1 MAVAVAGALGAGLL
15 PESVPPYLGLS
26 PLALGLR
33 AAWRLWRE
41 RHDQDHDVMT
51 ERVGPGALSVAAV
64 TFANGGDNIGVYVP
78 GFTQIQSR
86 RTRYL
91 RRRVPG
97 PCRRLVRGRTL
108 ARHPADR
115 RPCAS
120 AVGPPAAARGTDWP
134 RSGHP
139 HPRRRL
145 RHRSSRMS
153 RRGRSAPGV
162 ASVPA
167 EAREQL
173 WASTTYRGDA
183 RRTCIH
189 RSGPSRG
196 HRHERASLQPADHAS
211 YPVPTITLP
220 PGRGSLSGYRGPLCP
235 PPTPTARSALVSPI
249 WLRRRRPVRTRR

>member
-15 PESVPPYLGLS
+15 PESVLPYLGLS

-41 RHDQDHDVMT
+41 RHDQDHDGMT

-153 RRGRSAPGV
+153 RRGRSAPGWR
-162 ASVPA
+162 PF
-167 EAREQL
+167 RP
-173 WASTTYRGDA
+173 R
-183 RRTCIH
+183 
-189 RSGPSRG
+189 
-196 HRHERASLQPADHAS
+196 RASNFGCQRRIAVMRVARAFIGQVHRA
-211 YPVPTITLP
+211 VIGMT
-220 PGRGSLSGYRGPLCP
+220 GRPDPS
-235 PPTPTARSALVSPI
+235 TAAG
-249 WLRRRRPVRTRR
+249 RRARTT